1 MGGVTTWDVLAYQS
15 EYFSYF
21 MPMAGD
27 SWLSQAEDVSDDDE
41 FADWIAKG
49 ISDNG
54 LSSDDFRIVAMV
66 GQDDGTKYSMQP
78 QIEALRSRHPELFT
92 DDSLIYWENRN
103 GGHNQESLEAETQ
116 HGVKYLWN

>member
-41 FADWIAKG
+41 FADRIAKG

-66 GQDDGTKYSMQP
+66 GQDDGTNIACSRRSKRF
-78 QIEALRSRHPELFT
+78 EADIRSCLRT
-92 DDSLIYWENRN
+92 
-103 GGHNQESLEAETQ
+103 T
-116 HGVKYLWN
+116 V